1 MFKRIFYYAVLP
13 CGLLISTAAALL
25 AWLVIWSPGEAIR
38 RENIEGLLAMETP
51 VYYRDGQQKVGVFFE
66 QAHRQYIS
74 YEKVPKAFINGMIA
88 AEDHEFFRH
97 HGVDFPGVLRAMA
110 VNLKSGRVVQGGS
123 TITQQTAK
131 NLFKRTDRSVAA
143 KLKELLNALRL
154 EYHYSKEKILEF
166 YLNQFYVS
174 GNGRGV
180 GVAARYY
187 FDKEVSELDLLE
199 CAFIAGSVKRPNYY
213 NPFIKRDEEA
223 AAAAR
228 LMAKERA
235 TYVLGQMQKL
245 AMISAAE
252 YEANANRDIPFRQ
265 GQMSYSLNTIM
276 DLVKSGLAEPEVEE
290 ALENH
295 GIENVATSGIRVITT
310 VEKDVQESAL
320 YALRKELSRLDV
332 QLLGYDN
339 AELQEVYGD
348 LAGGNEQERKTG
360 GFLVGR
366 VVGIEHSP
374 EARIKVGFDR
384 QGAAVHGRVD
394 KAGLMNI
401 AEPLAHYER
410 HAWSEAD
417 DKDVKALLA
426 KFKEGDFVFVSV
438 RGVDALT
445 GQYLLDLEKYP
456 VLQGAVLAMKEGT
469 IRAMAGGMDNKYY
482 NRAIAAKRS
491 MGSAIKPLVFL
502 AALQLGWNSLDVLN
516 NERNVFVF
524 QNQPYFPRPDHHS
537 PHKGVSMSWAG
548 VHSENLA
555 SVWLLYH
562 LCDHLLPVQFYEL
575 MDHLA
580 ISQRQDESYQLYLQ
594 RVRDELGIVVNSD
607 ALREAAFEKA
617 LAAVEPD
624 LLFDGKLDEY
634 EVLKDFHYGTGFEQF
649 LAASEAELA
658 RAQSGG
664 GKEDVEEA
672 SLKRA
677 ALKRNFLRFVG
688 LKENLDRLARDM
700 ATDYQTAAD
709 SPALAGAAGIFHDRS
724 RNRYMYAAGSPAGEW
739 RAVPVQ
745 ELHGTV
751 KKLSPA
757 EQERFWQ
764 EIYLEGLLTPGAIDL
779 MLENMQKEYERLAAL
794 PPYSKEVL
802 FHVRDFRIYAGLRYL
817 TGLCRELGIVSELEP
832 VLSFPLGSNVISVF
846 ELAKAFEGLSSGKV
860 YSGGGQGAAAEFA
873 IIERVE
879 DAEGALIY
887 EPQREVRQLVDP
899 KISLAVVDI
908 LRNVVR
914 FGTGRLAGKSLRLH
928 SNDPGKE
935 EQLRLL
941 DLPVPVFGKTGTANR
956 FTNASFVG
964 MIPGLVEDGP
974 LSLEAGYVLASY
986 VGFDDNRPMA
996 HKTIRLAGSSGALP
1010 IWVRLADQIFRAK
1023 DYAAAIDITD
1033 LSFSG
1038 AGEIPLR
1045 LPDLGQITVP
1055 VEDDLG
1061 GIFVGEQK
1069 ANQQSSGHGQAF
1081 IRTFGKIKEDGEVEK
1096 SRYFEPYWRTVEK
1109 AL

>member
-1 MFKRIFYYAVLP
+1 MFKRIVYYAIIP
-13 CGLLISTAAALL
+13 CCLLIGAAAALL
-25 AWLVIWSPGEAIR
+25 VWLVIWSPGEDIR
-38 RENIEGLLAMETP
+38 QENIEELLAMETP

-74 YEKVPKAFINGMIA
+74 FDKIPKAIVNGMIA
-88 AEDHEFFRH
+88 AEDHEFFQH
-97 HGVDFPGVLRAMA
+97 HGVDFPSVLRAMA

-131 NLFKRTDRSVAA
+131 NLFKRTDRSLGA

-154 EYHYSKEKILEF
+154 EYYYPKEKILEF

-213 NPFIKRDEEA
+213 NPFTKRDEEA

-235 TYVLGQMQKL
+235 VYVLGQMQKL

-252 YEANANRDIPFRQ
+252 YEANAERDVPFRQ

-290 ALENH
+290 ALQEH
-295 GIENVATSGIRVITT
+295 GIENVATSGIRIITT

-320 YALRKELSRLDV
+320 YAVRKELSRLDV

-339 AELQEVYGD
+339 AALQEVYGD
-348 LAGGNEQERKTG
+348 FVVGSDQERKTG

-366 VVGIEHSP
+366 VVGLEHSP
-374 EARIKVGFDR
+374 AVQVMVSFDR
-384 QGAAVHGRVD
+384 RGGAVHGRID

-401 AEPLAHYER
+401 AGPLAHYER
-410 HAWSEAD
+410 HAWSNAD
-417 DKDVKALLA
+417 EKDVRALQA
-426 KFKEGDFVFVSV
+426 KFREGDFVFVSI
-438 RGVDALT
+438 REVDDQT
-445 GQYLLDLEKYP
+445 GHYLLDLEKYP
-456 VLQGAVLAMKEGT
+456 VLQGAVMALKDGA
-469 IRAMAGGMDNKYY
+469 IRAMVGGMDNRYY
-482 NRAIAAKRS
+482 NRAVAAKRS
-491 MGSAIKPLVFL
+491 MGSAIKPLVYL

-524 QNQPYFPRPDHHS
+524 QRQPYFPRPDHDS

-575 MDHLA
+575 MDRLG
-580 ISQRQDESYQLYLQ
+580 IGQRQDESPQLYAE
-594 RVRDELGIVVNSD
+594 RIRDELGIVVNND
-607 ALREAAFEKA
+607 ALREASFEKA
-617 LAAVEPD
+617 LNAVEPD

-649 LAASEAELA
+649 LAASEGELA
-658 RAQSGG
+658 QAQIGG
-664 GKEDVEEA
+664 GREDVVEA
-672 SLKRA
+672 SLKRQ
-677 ALKRNFLRFVG
+677 ALKKNFLRFVG

-700 ATDYQTAAD
+700 AADYQAA
-709 SPALAGAAGIFHDRS
+709 AEAQAIAGAPRIFHDRS
-724 RNRYMYAAGSPAGEW
+724 RNRYIFGGGSHAGEW
-739 RAVPVQ
+739 SPVSLQ
-745 ELHGTV
+745 ELQDRV
-751 KKLSPA
+751 KKLGPT
-757 EQERFWQ
+757 EQERFWK
-764 EIYLEGLLTPGAIDL
+764 EIYLEGLLTPATIDL
-779 MLENMQKEYERLAAL
+779 VQENIQKEYERLAAL

-802 FHVRDFRIYAGLRYL
+802 SAVRDFRIYVGLRYL
-817 TGLCRELGIVSELEP
+817 TGLCRELGIASELEP

-860 YSGGGQGAAAEFA
+860 YHSGAQKAAEEFA
-873 IIERVE
+873 IVERIE
-879 DAEGALIY
+879 DADGTLIY
-887 EPQREVRQLVDP
+887 EPQRDGRQLVDP

-914 FGTGRLAGKSLRLH
+914 FGTGRLAGKTLRLH
-928 SNDPGKE
+928 SNDPAKE
-935 EQLRLL
+935 EQLRGL

-956 FTNASFVG
+956 FTNASFAG
-964 MIPGLVEDGP
+964 MIPGMAEDGT
-974 LSLEAGYVLASY
+974 LSLDSGYVLAAY
-986 VGFDDNRPMA
+986 VGFDDNRPMV

-1010 IWVRLADQIFRAK
+1010 IWVRLADQIFRKK
-1023 DYAAAIDITD
+1023 DYAGAVDITD

-1055 VEDDLG
+1055 VADGRG
-1061 GIFVGEQK
+1061 GIFAGDQK
-1069 ANQQSSGHGQAF
+1069 SSGHGQAS
-1081 IRTFGKIKEDGEVEK
+1081 IRTFGRIKEDGEVEK
-1096 SRYFEPYWRTVEK
+1096 SRYFEPYWRTAEK

>member
-1 MFKRIFYYAVLP
+1 MLKRIFYYAIIP
-13 CGLLISTAAALL
+13 CGLLLSAAAALL

-38 RENIEGLLAMETP
+38 QENIEGLLAMETP

-74 YEKVPKAFINGMIA
+74 FEKVPKAFINGIIA

-97 HGVDFPGVLRAMA
+97 HGVDFPSVLRAMA

-131 NLFKRTDRSVAA
+131 NLFKRTDRSLGA

-166 YLNQFYVS
+166 YLNQFFVS

-213 NPFIKRDEEA
+213 NPFTKKDEDA

-235 TYVLGQMQKL
+235 AYVLSQMRKL

-252 YEANANRDIPFRQ
+252 YEANANRDVPFRQ

-290 ALENH
+290 ALQAH
-295 GIENVATSGIRVITT
+295 GIDNVATSGIRIITT
-310 VEKDVQESAL
+310 VEKDVQEGAL
-320 YALRKELSRLDV
+320 YAVRKELSRLDV

-339 AELQEVYGD
+339 VALQEVYGD

-366 VVGIEHSP
+366 VVGVERSP
-374 EARIKVGFDR
+374 AAQITVSFDR
-384 QGAAVHGRVD
+384 QGLAVHGRID
-394 KAGLMNI
+394 QAGLMNI
-401 AEPLAHYER
+401 AGPLAHYER

-417 DKDVKALLA
+417 EKDVKALLT
-426 KFKEGDFVFVSV
+426 KFKEGEFVFVSI

-469 IRAMAGGMDNKYY
+469 IRAMVGGMDNKYY

-491 MGSAIKPLVFL
+491 MGSAIKPLVYL

-548 VHSENLA
+548 VQSENLA

-575 MDHLA
+575 MDRLA
-580 ISQRQDESYQLYLQ
+580 IGQRQDESSQLYVQ
-594 RVRDELGIVVNSD
+594 RVRDELGIVVNSG
-607 ALREAAFEKA
+607 ALREASFEKA
-617 LAAVEPD
+617 LVAVEPD
-624 LLFDGKLDEY
+624 LLFSGKLDEY
-634 EVLKDFHYGTGFEQF
+634 EVLQDLHYGAGFEQL
-649 LAASEAELA
+649 LAASEEELA

-664 GKEDVEEA
+664 RKEDVHEA
-672 SLKRA
+672 FLKRQ
-677 ALKRNFLRFVG
+677 ALKKNFLRFVG

-700 ATDYQTAAD
+700 AADYQAAAD
-709 SPALAGAAGIFHDRS
+709 ALAIAGTSGIFHDRS
-724 RNRYMYAAGSPAGEW
+724 RDRYIWGAGS
-739 RAVPVQ
+739 RAAELTPVSFQ
-745 ELHGTV
+745 ELQGIM
-751 KKLSPA
+751 KKLGPT
-757 EQERFWQ
+757 EQERFWK
-764 EIYLEGLLTPGAIDL
+764 EMYIEGLLASGTIDL
-779 MLENMQKEYERLAAL
+779 MQENIQKEYDRLTAL

-802 FHVRDFRIYAGLRYL
+802 YHVRDFRIYTGLRYL

-860 YSGGGQGAAAEFA
+860 SRRGTQGAEEEFA
-873 IIERVE
+873 IIERIE
-879 DAEGALIY
+879 DADGELIY
-887 EPQREVRQLVDP
+887 APQRELRQLVDP

-914 FGTGRLAGKSLRLH
+914 FGTGRFARKSLRLH
-928 SNDPGKE
+928 SNDPAKE
-935 EQLRLL
+935 EQLRGL

-964 MIPGLVEDGP
+964 MVPGMAEDGT
-974 LSLEAGYVLASY
+974 LSLESGYVLASY
-986 VGFDDNRPMA
+986 VGFDDNRPMV
-996 HKTIRLAGSSGALP
+996 HKTIKLAGSSGALP
-1010 IWVRLADQIFRAK
+1010 IWVRLADLIFRGK
-1023 DYAAAIDITD
+1023 DYAASVDIAD

-1055 VEDDLG
+1055 VDDGRG
-1061 GIFVGEQK
+1061 GIFAGDQK
-1069 ANQQSSGHGQAF
+1069 TGRQSGHGQGAV
-1081 IRTFGKIKEDGEVEK
+1081 RTFGKIKEDGELEK
-1096 SRYFEPYWRTVEK
+1096 SRYFEPYWRTAEK